1 VLRIPRKLHG
11 WLRKHS
17 LKLLAITDTPNAIA
31 GGVTIGILFGFSP
44 LFGLK
49 TLLSLLF
56 AWLFGCNLLAA
67 AIAVTLHD
75 LAFLFM
81 PLFYRWEY
89 DVGFWFLHHEWPPR
103 FHWLPGFRRVH
114 FDMHWMGNWRTLFT
128 VGKPLLIGWAA
139 LGAPVALATFFTA
152 RGLIARH
159 RRKHPKPAETPLDAS
174 SPKS

>member
-1 VLRIPRKLHG
+1 MLRIPGKVHG

-31 GGVTIGILFGFSP
+31 GGVAIGMFFGFTP

-75 LAFLFM
+75 IALPFM
-81 PLFYRWEY
+81 PVVYRWEY
-89 DVGFWFLHHEWPPR
+89 EVGYWLLSQPHHWPP
-103 FHWLPGFRRVH
+103 HLRRVRWDPH
-114 FDMHWMGNWRTLFT
+114 ALRSWTTFLT
-128 VGKPLLIGWAA
+128 VGKPWLLGSVVY
-139 LGAPVALATFFTA
+139 GMPVALATFVLT
-152 RGLIARH
+152 RGLIVRH
-159 RRKHPKPAETPLDAS
+159 RRKHPKPAGALPDAS
-174 SPKS
+174 LPKN